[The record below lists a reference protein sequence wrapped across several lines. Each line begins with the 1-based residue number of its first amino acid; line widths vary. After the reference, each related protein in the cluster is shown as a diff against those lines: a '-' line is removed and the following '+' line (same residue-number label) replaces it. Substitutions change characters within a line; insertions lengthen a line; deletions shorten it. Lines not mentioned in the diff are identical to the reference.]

1 LGLGRLQPVEQLV
14 GLTIVTRDATVVK
27 TGASWRL
34 GHGGVAHGMPDPAGI
49 FLGAQGRFGII
60 TEVVLTLGPAPFLA
74 ARTWNRPWLAPGE
87 LASHLRRARQ
97 SMDQGTVDSFRLET
111 VCAGR
116 AQPNATEWFLRCW
129 APQSAEAA
137 DRRCAA
143 LAASL
148 DARDPRGWVESAA
161 ARRGDLPDY
170 DERYSLPPGTHHT
183 RPGREGFLGIE
194 VNVNWGDQLDSAL
207 GLFTTLFA
215 DLGALGLGHRRLGI
229 YPSPHTVSIGVQAM
243 LSGGDATPDA
253 VRAALAEL
261 VEPLSAL
268 GAIPYRP
275 GRLWKAAMDRHETR
289 DPACAVIRR
298 AGLPEGSS

>member
-1 LGLGRLQPVEQLV
+1 
-14 GLTIVTRDATVVK
+14 
-27 TGASWRL
+27 
-34 GHGGVAHGMPDPAGI
+34 
-49 FLGAQGRFGII
+49 
-60 TEVVLTLGPAPFLA
+60 
-74 ARTWNRPWLAPGE
+74 
-87 LASHLRRARQ
+87 
-97 SMDQGTVDSFRLET
+97 
-111 VCAGR
+111 
-116 AQPNATEWFLRCW
+116 
-129 APQSAEAA
+129 
-137 DRRCAA
+137 

-183 RPGREGFLGIE
+183 RTGREGFLGIE